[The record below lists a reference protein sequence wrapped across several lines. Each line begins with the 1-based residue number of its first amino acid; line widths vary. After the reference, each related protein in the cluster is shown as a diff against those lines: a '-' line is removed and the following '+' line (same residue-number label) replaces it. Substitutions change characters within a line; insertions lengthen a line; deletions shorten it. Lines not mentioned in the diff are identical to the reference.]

1 MDERIH
7 DHNLLMDKYNRTGK
21 SPMELSSTPEGQLIL
36 NKINEKV
43 AHDYVQWKKQM
54 EGEVIL

>member
-1 MDERIH
+1 
-7 DHNLLMDKYNRTGK
+7 MDKYNRTGK